1 MTINRHDVLEQI
13 RDALEATLE
22 IPRESITED
31 TVLAD
36 LGVDSLEMASI
47 ALEWEHEYGVSFS
60 DEVIVTIKTI
70 GGAIDALEAAVGDRA
85 GAGAR

>member
-1 MTINRHDVLEQI
+1 MTVNRHDVLEQI
-13 RDALEATLE
+13 RDALVATLE
-22 IPRESITED
+22 IERESVTED
-31 TVLAD
+31 TVLAE

-60 DEVIVTIKTI
+60 DERIVTIKTI
-70 GGAIDALEAAVGDRA
+70 GEAIDALEEAVAGRV